1 MVKHEYI
8 LFDLDG
14 TISKSAEG
22 IRYSLENA
30 IKELGKPVPDL
41 SDYTLYIGPP
51 LLDTFLN
58 VCHFSKEESVRGVE
72 VYREIYNTK
81 GKFVNTAYDGVEE
94 LLAKI
99 KADGKKIAV
108 CSSKY
113 EQFAKEIIDI
123 LGLSRYFDAVCG
135 SNLEGDR
142 KDKKDLIPYAL
153 KALGTTLEKDRENA
167 VIIGDTFFDTK
178 GAVQTGIDFVG
189 ANYGYG
195 DIDKMIEAG
204 GEVFADT
211 PLEIYDL
218 I

>member
-99 KADGKKIAV
+99 KTDGKKIAV

-135 SNLEGDR
+135 STLDGSR

-204 GEVFADT
+204 GKVFADT

>member
-72 VYREIYNTK
+72 VYRDIYNTK

-99 KADGKKIAV
+99 KVDGKKIAV

-204 GEVFADT
+204 GKVFADT

>member
-1 MVKHEYI
+1 MY
-8 LFDLDG
+8 
-14 TISKSAEG
+14 
-22 IRYSLENA
+22 
-30 IKELGKPVPDL
+30 
-41 SDYTLYIGPP
+41 
-51 LLDTFLN
+51 
-58 VCHFSKEESVRGVE
+58 CHG
-72 VYREIYNTK
+72 
-81 GKFVNTAYDGVEE
+81 
-94 LLAKI
+94 L
-99 KADGKKIAV
+99 
-108 CSSKY
+108 KY

-204 GEVFADT
+204 GKVFADT

>member
-99 KADGKKIAV
+99 KEDGKKIAV

-204 GEVFADT
+204 GKVFADT